1 MSTLLCPYL
10 MTMTRTTPT
19 LKHERLLEF
28 ALESAQLGVLELDT
42 KTGRLSYGGGKVLL
56 EDFGWSSAPKTLK
69 TLLASLP
76 PKDGS
81 ALTAALASGDTRF
94 ELNVHHAH
102 PDRWLQFKGRRLDDD
117 RVLLTFQ
124 DVTAEHAIRQ
134 DLKRMTKAM
143 FVRNL
148 QQAVITQ
155 LGQQVLEGDTF
166 DNLLNEAT
174 LRLGE
179 LLRVSHTAVFE
190 WLPAE
195 GCLALRAGEGWNDEA
210 LGEYRVSIDA
220 ADMTRL
226 LRVAEAHPLSEK
238 ELPAPLNDWL
248 CSEQVSHVTAV
259 PIRSGDQTYGLLCTC
274 SASPRSFDTDELW
287 FIRAVAGFIGATLG
301 RIEQEEQIRHLAYHD
316 ALTGLPNRRHFLET
330 AERSLAQAERYG
342 YDLTL
347 FALDL
352 DRFKAINDAYGHDA
366 GDDVLKQ
373 VTAVLKE
380 ELRSSDMLARMG
392 GDEFAVLLHECNA
405 KDAAKLA
412 ERIVE
417 HFKSSFNAKGQPV
430 HLGVS
435 IGIATYPKDGDHLE
449 ALLSRADLASYRA
462 KSSGGGFEFHNAR
475 QNSHSQKRLSVE
487 SDLRRSLS
495 KDQFDLVYQPIY
507 NLANNQPVGVEAL
520 LRWTHPKQGLI
531 SPSLFI
537 PVAEESGLIRD
548 IDIWVLRKV
557 LSETELWRG
566 SGRVSVNLSAQT
578 FRDARTIER
587 IAHELATTPVDVSR
601 LTLEITESSTVGDPA
616 AAQQV
621 LCRLKKLGVHI
632 AVDDFGT
639 GYSSLAYL
647 KDFPVDC
654 LKIDQSF
661 VQGIGVDASHERITQ
676 TVIDLAHNLNLSA
689 LAEGVETEAQRDWLI
704 GAGCDLTQGYLMS
717 KPVSLEALLS

>member
-1 MSTLLCPYL
+1 M
-10 MTMTRTTPT
+10 
-19 LKHERLLEF
+19 
-28 ALESAQLGVLELDT
+28 ESAELGVLELDLES
-42 KTGRLSYGGGKVLL
+42 GRLSYGGGKVLL
-56 EDFGWSSAPKTLK
+56 EDFGWPTAPKTLK
-69 TLLASLP
+69 TLAASLSS
-76 PKDGS
+76 KDGD
-81 ALTAALASGDTRF
+81 ALQAALNGTGERF
-94 ELNVHHAH
+94 ELRTHLAYPN
-102 PDRWLQFKGRRLDDD
+102 RWLLFKGRRLGEY

-124 DVTAEHAIRQ
+124 DVTAEHTIRQ

-155 LGQQVLEGDTF
+155 LGQQVLEGDSF

-179 LLRVSHTAVFE
+179 LLRIRHTAVFE
-190 WLPAE
+190 WLPTE
-195 GCLALRAGEGWNDEA
+195 GCLVLNAGEGWKEGLVGDHK
-210 LGEYRVSIDA
+210 LSVDA
-220 ADMTRL
+220 TDMAQM
-226 LRVAEAHPLSEK
+226 LRTAEARPLTEK
-238 ELPAPLNDWL
+238 ELPAALSDWL
-248 CSEQVSHVTAV
+248 CEEELGHATAV
-259 PIRSGDQTYGLLCTC
+259 PIRNGEQVYGLLTTC
-274 SASPRSFDTDELW
+274 LATPRTFDTDELW

-301 RIEQEEQIRHLAYHD
+301 RMAQEEQIRHLAYHD

-330 AERSLAQAERYG
+330 AERSLLQAERYG

-475 QNSHSQKRLSVE
+475 QNSHSQKRLTLE
-487 SDLRRSLS
+487 GDLRRALNE
-495 KDQFDLVYQPIY
+495 DQFNLVYQPIFELPS
-507 NLANNQPVGVEAL
+507 NKPVGVEAL
-520 LRWTHPKQGLI
+520 LRWAHPKKGLV

-557 LSETELWRG
+557 LGETALWEG
-566 SGRVSVNLSAQT
+566 DGRVSVNLSAQT
-578 FRDARTIER
+578 FRDSRTIDR
-587 IAHELATTPVDVSR
+587 VAHEIVFAPVDVSR

-616 AAQQV
+616 AAQQI
-621 LCRLKKLGVHI
+621 LCRLKELGVNI

-661 VQGIGVDASHERITQ
+661 VQGIGVDESYERIAQ

-689 LAEGVETEAQRDWLI
+689 LAEGVETEAQREWLM

-717 KPVSLEALLS
+717 KPVSLKALLS